1 MPEIKAEILG
11 AQELVVK
18 LTKADAVMRRNVRVA
33 IGRLQ
38 YTLQRHIK
46 AHFKGNPLHNRTG
59 KLVNSI
65 AVAPIEE
72 DSAKISGPVGTN
84 TIYGAIQEHG
94 GTIHA
99 KNVANLTIPLD
110 AVLTA
115 AGVARYTARQLIE
128 SKGAVGGFTGT
139 FFRNGVLFGSNKGQ
153 VTPLFAL
160 KSSVT
165 LPARPYMVP
174 GLAET
179 RGDAEK
185 ALAAAMDAALAGREL

>member
-1 MPEIKAEILG
+1 
-11 AQELVVK
+11 
-18 LTKADAVMRRNVRVA
+18 MRRNVRVA

-38 YTLQRHIK
+38 YSSSATSRRN
-46 AHFKGNPLHNRTG
+46 FKGNPLHNRTG

-65 AVAPIEE
+65 AVAPIEKTRRKFP
-72 DSAKISGPVGTN
+72 ALWARTHNLRRHPGTLEGLSMRR
-84 TIYGAIQEHG
+84 TLP
-94 GTIHA
+94 TSRSRS
-99 KNVANLTIPLD
+99 T
-110 AVLTA
+110 AVLLA

-153 VTPLFAL
+153 VTPCSLW